1 MHQGRLAL
9 LGYNTTDP
17 GAGNGPPPPPLSLS
31 LSWSRHRHLLVLV
44 FLPGA
49 SSSHREP
56 RQSSTD
62 TNVRCQCLQLLLT
75 SGFLLGK
82 PAAQVISSQLL
93 SQEATRRRRLSIS
106 VKFRL
111 LSRPSLEHRE
121 IFFQITALLQMPGTG
136 MVEADSYP
144 TWFEEVVECEKAD
157 QLPASETFSSSRP
170 PAQPLSPG
178 HGQEPAGCWDGDS
191 LSQRK
196 TPAHYPMAAKEV
208 FWRKLYCLDTSF
220 SGVFQLPKKR
230 HRKSLVSILHLYKR
244 EYEIIILRARGI

>member
-1 MHQGRLAL
+1 M
-9 LGYNTTDP
+9 
-17 GAGNGPPPPPLSLS
+17 
-31 LSWSRHRHLLVLV
+31 
-44 FLPGA
+44 
-49 SSSHREP
+49 
-56 RQSSTD
+56 
-62 TNVRCQCLQLLLT
+62 RCQCLPLLLT

-93 SQEATRRRRLSIS
+93 TQEATGRRRLSIS

-111 LSRPSLEHRE
+111 LSRPSLEHQE

-196 TPAHYPMAAKEV
+196 TPSHGSKGSILEET
-208 FWRKLYCLDTSF
+208 KLPRYILLRCVSAT
-220 SGVFQLPKKR
+220 KKT

-244 EYEIIILRARGI
+244 EYEIIILRARGIIR

>member
-62 TNVRCQCLQLLLT
+62 TNVRCQCLPLLLT

-93 SQEATRRRRLSIS
+93 TQEATRRRRLSIS

-144 TWFEEVVECEKAD
+144 TWFEEVVECEKAN

-178 HGQEPAGCWDGDS
+178 HGQEPLAGRMLGGRFS
-191 LSQRK
+191 LTEEDTIAWQQRK
-196 TPAHYPMAAKEV
+196 Y
-208 FWRKLYCLDTSF
+208 
-220 SGVFQLPKKR
+220 SG
-230 HRKSLVSILHLYKR
+230 
-244 EYEIIILRARGI
+244 GN

>member
-1 MHQGRLAL
+1 MS
-9 LGYNTTDP
+9 TTFADFWIP
-17 GAGNGPPPPPLSLS
+17 ARKTRSTGDKLTTSESGGN
-31 LSWSRHRHLLVLV
+31 
-44 FLPGA
+44 
-49 SSSHREP
+49 
-56 RQSSTD
+56 
-62 TNVRCQCLQLLLT
+62 
-75 SGFLLGK
+75 
-82 PAAQVISSQLL
+82 
-93 SQEATRRRRLSIS
+93 QEAAVIN
-106 VKFRL
+106 FRKIPT
-111 LSRPSLEHRE
+111 LSRPSLEHQE

-196 TPAHYPMAAKEV
+196 TPSHGSKGSILEET
-208 FWRKLYCLDTSF
+208 KLPRYILLRCVSAT
-220 SGVFQLPKKR
+220 KKT